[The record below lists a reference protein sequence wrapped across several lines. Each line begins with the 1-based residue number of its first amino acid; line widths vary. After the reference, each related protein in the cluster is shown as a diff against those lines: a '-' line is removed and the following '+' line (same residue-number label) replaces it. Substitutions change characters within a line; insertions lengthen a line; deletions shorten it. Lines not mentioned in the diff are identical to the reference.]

1 MKKRYY
7 AMEEKLMNKKEE
19 TLKENSADNDNNH
32 ENSPDMLTYEEIS
45 KYLHTKSIGNKIIHF
60 DSIDSTNNK
69 AKELASTGEKEGVVV
84 IAEEQTSGRGRLGR
98 SFISPKY
105 KGIWVSLIL
114 RPKLEPI
121 YVPKISLIG
130 AAAVNLA
137 ISDIGIRTYIK
148 WPNDIVLCNKKVC
161 GILTEMSAVSNRT
174 NYAVIG
180 IGINANIKENEF
192 PEDLK
197 DKAISLITVSG
208 EKIIR
213 KKLTALVLN
222 HFEELYEEL
231 IKLGSIKNTIKICRK
246 NSILLG
252 KEIRLIKNGITQKAT
267 AIDINDDGEL
277 IVRYN
282 NGIVDNIVSGEV
294 SVRGLYEYV

>member
-1 MKKRYY
+1 MKTKTQ
-7 AMEEKLMNKKEE
+7 ESI
-19 TLKENSADNDNNH
+19 KENSVKNDGNDTVSEYKIDNI
-32 ENSPDMLTYEEIS
+32 NSPDLLTYEEVS

-69 AKELASTGEKEGVVV
+69 AKEFASYGEVEGTVL
-84 IAEEQTSGRGRLGR
+84 IAEEQTSGRGRQGR

-105 KGIWVSLIL
+105 KGIWMSVIL
-114 RPKLEPI
+114 RPELEPI

-137 ISDIGIRTYIK
+137 IADIGIKTYIK
-148 WPNDIVLCNKKVC
+148 WPNDIILCNKKVC
-161 GILTEMSAVSNRT
+161 GILTEMSTGSSRI
-174 NYAVIG
+174 NYVITG
-180 IGINANIKENEF
+180 IGINANIEENEF

-197 DKAISLITVSG
+197 SKAISLITVSG

-222 HFEELYEEL
+222 HFEELYEEFTQT
-231 IKLGSIKNTIKICRK
+231 GSIKNTIKICRE
-246 NSILLG
+246 NSILLS
-252 KEIRLIKNGITQKAT
+252 KEIRLIKNGIIQKAT
-267 AIDINDDGEL
+267 AIDINDNGEL
-277 IVRYN
+277 IVRYE
-282 NGIVDNIVSGEV
+282 NGIVDYIISGEV